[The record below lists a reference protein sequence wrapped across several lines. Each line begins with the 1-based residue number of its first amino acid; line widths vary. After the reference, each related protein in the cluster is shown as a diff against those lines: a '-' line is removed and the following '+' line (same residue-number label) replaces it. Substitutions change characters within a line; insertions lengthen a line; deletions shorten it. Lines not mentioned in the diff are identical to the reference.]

1 MNDNKIYVYAFIGK
15 VVLNI
20 ACYSALVLLVLSVS
34 EYCLRG

>member
-15 VVLNI
+15 IVINT
-20 ACYSALVLLVLSVS
+20 ACYLALVLLVLSVS